1 MLLKRKLYATPLEER
16 KAAEKKTDDL
26 KDANIMTKA
35 GTVGLTAAG
44 GLGLL
49 AGTEGVR
56 SLVHAPSLMKD
67 VNDLKALKDNKI
79 LRKSVKEQLYKNPY
93 LNVSG
98 VADQVVDKVRWVE
111 KNPPKFNKIDKINK
125 GWNFLNKGSKLS
137 RTILENAEN
146 YSRLGVEGLK
156 NKHQGKLTQEEI
168 RVLDKAPKSVG
179 KASKMLLHWKNARA
193 LGRAAKWTAG
203 IGGLLYLNGR
213 AMQTGAG
220 MPTTSTSL
228 VSKKGSQLNNK

>member
-26 KDANIMTKA
+26 KNANIMTKA

-44 GLGLL
+44 GLGLTSL
-49 AGTEGVR
+49 GLGASAIGQALPLRKDINNIRFLRKNRKIRDLVKDQLRQQFGDSIEEKVR
-56 SLVHAPSLMKD
+56 SKVHIAEKYFPKYDKIDIAVKGINTLNQGSKASRT
-67 VNDLKALKDNKI
+67 VLKNAGRYADIAITDFVDKYGNTLGDKEKEALKYI
-79 LRKSVKEQLYKNPY
+79 PKSVK
-93 LNVSG
+93 
-98 VADQVVDKVRWVE
+98 R
-111 KNPPKFNKIDKINK
+111 
-125 GWNFLNKGSKLS
+125 GSK
-137 RTILENAEN
+137 A
-146 YSRLGVEGLK
+146 
-156 NKHQGKLTQEEI
+156 
-168 RVLDKAPKSVG
+168 
-179 KASKMLLHWKNARA
+179 LLRWKNARA

>member
-44 GLGLL
+44 GLGLTSL
-49 AGTEGVR
+49 GLGASAIGQALPLRKDINNIKFIRKNRKVRDLVKDQLRQQFGDAIEEKVRNKVHIAEKYFPKYDKIDIAVKGINTLNQGSKASRTVLKNAGRYADIAMTDFIDKYGNVLGEQEKQAIK
-56 SLVHAPSLMKD
+56 LVP
-67 VNDLKALKDNKI
+67 
-79 LRKSVKEQLYKNPY
+79 KSVK
-93 LNVSG
+93 
-98 VADQVVDKVRWVE
+98 R
-111 KNPPKFNKIDKINK
+111 
-125 GWNFLNKGSKLS
+125 GSK
-137 RTILENAEN
+137 A
-146 YSRLGVEGLK
+146 
-156 NKHQGKLTQEEI
+156 
-168 RVLDKAPKSVG
+168 
-179 KASKMLLHWKNARA
+179 LLRWKNARA

-228 VSKKGSQLNNK
+228 VSKKGSAQSTQQ